1 MNSLSPQK
9 NTTESIASITNLC
22 TALSISIDE
31 LNTVLQMEPS
41 EWYVKDYVPKSDG
54 SERVIYKPHYLLRR
68 IQRRINKRILS
79 RIIKW
84 PEFIYGSVPNEKV
97 DANTIIRKDYV
108 SCAAKH
114 CGAKSILKVD
124 IKDFFD
130 NIQQYHVLNIFRG
143 FFNYSDE
150 VSKTLANLCC
160 YNERVVQGALTS
172 SYIASLCLW
181 DVETEVVKRLMRHRL
196 VYTRLVD
203 DITVSSTVS
212 NFQFDSA
219 LSYIR
224 SMLEG
229 KDLPLNMAKT
239 KSLYVS
245 VEPLLVHGMRVN
257 FPEPRYPSDEIRKL
271 RASVH
276 NLERLASQ
284 VGYRTT
290 YAYRTDFNR
299 CMGRVNKLK
308 RVGHNKHAVLLKKL
322 KKILPLPS
330 KTDLK
335 RINVTISRLESDF
348 DRKKDT
354 YWYKKRYFKAH
365 DRLNVIKRTFEK
377 NAAEFRTRLR
387 NIRPTYD
394 AIENEQP

>member
-54 SERVIYKPHYLLRR
+54 SERVIYKPHHLLRR

-348 DRKKDT
+348 DRK
-354 YWYKKRYFKAH
+354 
-365 DRLNVIKRTFEK
+365 
-377 NAAEFRTRLR
+377 RTRTGIRKDILR
-387 NIRPTYD
+387 RMIG
-394 AIENEQP
+394 